1 MNMLMQGEGYGM
13 ASTERIRSFFGRN
26 KSVFTLGFIGLVI
39 SSIGDLAAGAT
50 LGFMTDTLALLPGL
64 MILIPPAIGM
74 RGNIFG
80 ALGSRLG
87 TAMHVGTFE
96 MSLKRGSMLRQNLEA
111 SLLLTMVM
119 SFLMGVMAKVI
130 SVALGVNSISIEDF
144 VFISVLGGALAGLVI
159 VLINILVASIGYRRG
174 WDIDNISAPIIT
186 AAGDIVTLPMLFI
199 AALIVTG
206 SLSPFLSSYV
216 LVFSLLFL
224 ALAVYLAYR
233 AYKMKKS
240 ETKRIIMQSAP
251 VLSICIILDIAAG
264 LTIENQIE
272 GLVTLPAL
280 LVLIPPFL
288 EDANALG
295 GILTSRLSSMLHM
308 GLLEPTR
315 APNRVTWENFAI
327 IYIFSIWVFILVGV
341 TAHFVSV
348 LLGLSSPGLLEM
360 VLLSMSAG
368 LITVTILNFISYYVA
383 IYTYKFAL
391 DPDDHSIPLTSSAID
406 AVGAISL
413 MVMIIILNLA

>member
-1 MNMLMQGEGYGM
+1 MSSKG
-13 ASTERIRSFFGRN
+13 RIRSFFGRN
-26 KSVFTLGFIGLVI
+26 RSVFTLGFIGLII
-39 SSIGDLAAGAT
+39 SSFGDLAAGAT

-96 MSLKRGSMLRQNLEA
+96 LSMKRGSMLRQNLAA

-119 SFLMGVMAKVI
+119 SFLMGVMAKVV
-130 SVALGVNSISIEDF
+130 SVALGVNSISIEEF
-144 VFISVLGGALAGLVI
+144 IFISVLGGALAGLVI

-186 AAGDIVTLPMLFI
+186 AAGDIITLPMLFI

-206 SLSPFLSSYV
+206 NFGSLLSSNM
-216 LVFSLLFL
+216 LAFSLLFL
-224 ALAVYLAYR
+224 ALTVYLAYR
-233 AYKMKKS
+233 AFKMKRS

-251 VLSICIILDIAAG
+251 VLLLCILLDIAAG

-272 GLVTLPAL
+272 GLVTIPAL

-308 GLLEPTR
+308 GTLEPTR
-315 APNRVTWENFAI
+315 TPSRTTWENFAI
-327 IYIFSIWVFILVGV
+327 IYIFSIWVFTLVGV

-348 LLGLSSPGLLEM
+348 LIGLNSPGLTEM
-360 VLLSMSAG
+360 VLLSLSAG
-368 LITVTILNFISYYVA
+368 LITVTVLNFISYYVA

-413 MVMIIILNLA
+413 MAMIILLNLA

>member
-1 MNMLMQGEGYGM
+1 M
-13 ASTERIRSFFGRN
+13 ATIGRIRNFFGRN
-26 KSVFTLGFIGLVI
+26 RSVFTLGFIGLII

-50 LGFMTDTLALLPGL
+50 LGFMTGTLALLPGL

-96 MSLKRGSMLRQNLEA
+96 LSMKRGSMLRQNLEA

-119 SFLMGVMAKVI
+119 SFLMGIMAKVI
-130 SVALGVNSISIEDF
+130 SFALGVNSISIEDF
-144 VFISVLGGALAGLVI
+144 IFISVLGGALAGFVI

-206 SLSPFLSSYV
+206 SLNPFLSQYV
-216 LVFSLLFL
+216 QEFTVLFL
-224 ALAVYLAYR
+224 AITIYLAYR
-233 AYKMKKS
+233 AFRMKKS

-251 VLSICIILDIAAG
+251 ILAICIVLDIAAG
-264 LTIENQIE
+264 LTIEDRIT

-308 GLLEPTR
+308 GTLDPTR
-315 APNRVTWENFAI
+315 TPKGITWENFAI
-327 IYIFSIWVFILVGV
+327 IYIFSIWVFTLVGV
-341 TAHFVSV
+341 TSHFVAV
-348 LLGLSSPGLLEM
+348 LLNLGSPGLLQM

-383 IYTYKFAL
+383 IYAYKFGL

-413 MVMIIILNLA
+413 MIMIIILGLA

>member
-1 MNMLMQGEGYGM
+1 M
-13 ASTERIRSFFGRN
+13 AASSRIRGFFGRN
-26 KSVFTLGFIGLVI
+26 RSVFTLGFIGLVI

-96 MSLKRGSMLRQNLEA
+96 LSMKRGSMLRQNLGA
-111 SLLLTMVM
+111 SLLMTMVM
-119 SFLMGVMAKVI
+119 SFLMGVMAKFI
-130 SVALGVNSISIEDF
+130 SVALGVNSISIEEF
-144 VFISVLGGALAGLVI
+144 IFISVLGGALAGVVI
-159 VLINILVASIGYRRG
+159 VLINITVASIGYRRG

-206 SLSPFLSSYV
+206 NFGSFLSSNV
-216 LVFSLLFL
+216 QAFALIFL
-224 ALAVYLAYR
+224 AITIYLAYMAFR
-233 AYKMKKS
+233 MKRS
-240 ETKRIIMQSAP
+240 ETKRIIIQSTP
-251 VLSICIILDIAAG
+251 VLLLCIVLDIAAG
-264 LTIENQIE
+264 LTIEDRIE

-308 GLLEPTR
+308 GTLEPTR
-315 APNRVTWENFAI
+315 TPNRVTWENFAI
-327 IYIFSIWVFILVGV
+327 IYIFSIWVFTLVGV
-341 TAHFVSV
+341 TAHFVSLV
-348 LLGLSSPGLLEM
+348 LGLSSPGLLEM

-368 LITVTILNFISYYVA
+368 LITVTILNFLSYYVA
-383 IYTYKFAL
+383 IYAYKFGL
-391 DPDDHSIPLTSSAID
+391 DPDDVSIPLTSSAID

-413 MVMIIILNLA
+413 MVMIIVLQLA

>member
-1 MNMLMQGEGYGM
+1 M
-13 ASTERIRSFFGRN
+13 AEKGRIISFFGRN
-26 KSVFTLGFIGLVI
+26 KNVFTLGFIGLVI
-39 SSIGDLAAGAT
+39 SSVGDLAAGAT

-96 MSLKRGSMLRQNLEA
+96 LSLKRGSMLRQNLVA

-119 SFLMGVMAKVI
+119 SFLMGAMAKFI

-144 VFISVLGGALAGLVI
+144 VFISVLGGALAGGVI
-159 VLINILVASIGYRRG
+159 VLINILVASVGYRRG

-206 SLSPFLSSYV
+206 SLGSVMHSYIQ
-216 LVFSLLFL
+216 VFSILFL
-224 ALAVYLAYR
+224 AVSVYLAYR

-240 ETKRIIMQSAP
+240 ETKRIIIQSAP
-251 VLSICIILDIAAG
+251 VLLICIILDIAAG

-308 GLLEPTR
+308 GTLEPTR
-315 APNRVTWENFAI
+315 APNRTTWENFAI
-327 IYIFSIWVFILVGV
+327 IYIFSLWVFTLVGV
-341 TAHFVSV
+341 TSYFVAV
-348 LLGLSSPGLLEM
+348 ILGLGAPSLLQM
-360 VLLSMSAG
+360 VVLSLAAG
-368 LITVTILNFISYYVA
+368 LITVTILNLIAYYVA
-383 IYTYKFAL
+383 IYAYKFGL

-413 MVMIIILNLA
+413 MVMIVLLNLA

>member
-1 MNMLMQGEGYGM
+1 M
-13 ASTERIRSFFGRN
+13 ATIGRIRSFFGRN
-26 KSVFTLGFIGLVI
+26 RSVFTLGFIGLII

-50 LGFMTDTLALLPGL
+50 LGFMTGTLALLPGL

-96 MSLKRGSMLRQNLEA
+96 LSMKRGSMLRQNLEA

-119 SFLMGVMAKVI
+119 SFLMGIMAKVI
-130 SVALGVNSISIEDF
+130 SFALGVNSISIEDF
-144 VFISVLGGALAGLVI
+144 IFISVLGGALAGFVI

-206 SLSPFLSSYV
+206 SLNPFLSQYV
-216 LVFSLLFL
+216 QEFTVLFL
-224 ALAVYLAYR
+224 AITIYLAYR
-233 AYKMKKS
+233 AFRMKKS

-251 VLSICIILDIAAG
+251 ILAICIVLDIAAG
-264 LTIENQIE
+264 LTIEDRIT

-308 GLLEPTR
+308 GTLDPTR
-315 APNRVTWENFAI
+315 TPKGITWENFAI
-327 IYIFSIWVFILVGV
+327 IYIFSIWVFTLVGV
-341 TAHFVSV
+341 TSHFVAV
-348 LLGLSSPGLLEM
+348 LLNLGSPGLLQM

-383 IYTYKFAL
+383 IYAYKFGL

-413 MVMIIILNLA
+413 MIMIIILGLA

>member
-1 MNMLMQGEGYGM
+1 M
-13 ASTERIRSFFGRN
+13 AEKGWMISFLGRN

-39 SSIGDLAAGAT
+39 SSVGDLAAGAT
-50 LGFMTDTLALLPGL
+50 LGFMTNTLALLPGL
-64 MILIPPAIGM
+64 MVLIPPAIGM

-96 MSLKRGSMLRQNLEA
+96 LSLKRGSMLRQNLVA

-119 SFLMGVMAKVI
+119 SLLMGVMAKFI

-144 VFISVLGGALAGLVI
+144 VFISVLGGALAGVVI
-159 VLINILVASIGYRRG
+159 VLINILVAFIGYRRG

-206 SLSPFLSSYV
+206 TFGSFLTDYV
-216 LVFSLLFL
+216 AVFAVLFL
-224 ALAVYLAYR
+224 AFSLYLAYR
-233 AYKMKKS
+233 AFKMKKG
-240 ETKRIIMQSAP
+240 ETRRIIMQSAP
-251 VLSICIILDIAAG
+251 VLLICIILDIAAG
-264 LTIENQIE
+264 LTIQNQIE
-272 GLVTLPAL
+272 GLITLPAL

-308 GLLEPTR
+308 GTLEPTR
-315 APNRVTWENFAI
+315 VPNRVTWENFAI
-327 IYIFSIWVFILVGV
+327 IYIFSIWVFTLVGV
-341 TAHFVSV
+341 TAHVVAV
-348 LLGLSSPGLLEM
+348 LLGLGSPGLLEM
-360 VLLSMSAG
+360 VALSMSAG

-383 IYTYKFAL
+383 IYAYRLGL

-413 MVMIIILNLA
+413 VIMIILLKLA

>member
-1 MNMLMQGEGYGM
+1 M
-13 ASTERIRSFFGRN
+13 ASTGRIRSFFGRN
-26 KSVFTLGFIGLVI
+26 RSVFTLGFVGLVI

-96 MSLKRGSMLRQNLEA
+96 LSMKRGSMLRQNLGA

-130 SVALGVNSISIEDF
+130 SVALGVNSISVEEFI
-144 VFISVLGGALAGLVI
+144 FISVLGGALAGLVI
-159 VLINILVASIGYRRG
+159 VLINILVASVGYRRG

-206 SLSPFLSSYV
+206 DFGSFLSSNV
-216 LVFSLLFL
+216 QAFSVLFL
-224 ALAVYLAYR
+224 AFTVYLAYR
-233 AYKMKKS
+233 AFKLERS

-251 VLSICIILDIAAG
+251 VLAICIVLDIAAG

-272 GLVTLPAL
+272 GLVALPAL

-308 GLLEPTR
+308 GTLQPTR
-315 APNRVTWENFAI
+315 TPNRTTWENFAI
-327 IYIFSIWVFILVGV
+327 IYIFSLWVFTLVGV
-341 TAHFVSV
+341 SSHFVAL
-348 LLGLSSPGLLEM
+348 LLGLSSPGLVEM
-360 VLLSMSAG
+360 ILLSLLAG
-368 LITVTILNFISYYVA
+368 LITVTALNFIAYYVA
-383 IYTYKFAL
+383 IYAYKFGL

-413 MVMIIILNLA
+413 MVMIIVLNLV

>member
-1 MNMLMQGEGYGM
+1 M
-13 ASTERIRSFFGRN
+13 AASSRIRGFFGRN
-26 KSVFTLGFIGLVI
+26 RSVFTLGFIGLII

-96 MSLKRGSMLRQNLEA
+96 LSMKRGSMLRQNLGA
-111 SLLLTMVM
+111 SLLMTMVM
-119 SFLMGVMAKVI
+119 SFLMGVMAKFI
-130 SVALGVNSISIEDF
+130 SVALGVNSISIEEF
-144 VFISVLGGALAGLVI
+144 IFISVLGGALAGVVI
-159 VLINILVASIGYRRG
+159 VLINITVASIGYRRG

-206 SLSPFLSSYV
+206 NFGTFLSSNV
-216 LVFSLLFL
+216 QAFALIFLVITI
-224 ALAVYLAYR
+224 YLAYMAFR
-233 AYKMKKS
+233 MKRS
-240 ETKRIIMQSAP
+240 ETKRIIIQSTP
-251 VLSICIILDIAAG
+251 VLLLCIVLDIAAG
-264 LTIENQIE
+264 LTIEDRIE

-308 GLLEPTR
+308 GTLEPTR
-315 APNRVTWENFAI
+315 TPNRVTWENFAI
-327 IYIFSIWVFILVGV
+327 IYIFSIWVFTLVGV
-341 TAHFVSV
+341 T
-348 LLGLSSPGLLEM
+348 PG
-360 VLLSMSAG
+360 
-368 LITVTILNFISYYVA
+368 
-383 IYTYKFAL
+383 
-391 DPDDHSIPLTSSAID
+391 
-406 AVGAISL
+406 
-413 MVMIIILNLA
+413 

>member
-1 MNMLMQGEGYGM
+1 MVEKG
-13 ASTERIRSFFGRN
+13 RIISFLGRN
-26 KSVFTLGFIGLVI
+26 KSVFTLGFIGLII
-39 SSIGDLAAGAT
+39 SSVGDLAAGAT

-96 MSLKRGSMLRQNLEA
+96 LSLKRGSMLRQNLVA

-119 SFLMGVMAKVI
+119 SLLMGVMAKFI

-144 VFISVLGGALAGLVI
+144 VFISVLGGALAGVVI
-159 VLINILVASIGYRRG
+159 VFINILVASIGYRRG

-206 SLSPFLSSYV
+206 SLSSFLTQYV
-216 LVFSLLFL
+216 AVFSVLFL
-224 ALAVYLAYR
+224 AISVYLAYR
-233 AYKMKKS
+233 AFKMKAS
-240 ETKRIIMQSAP
+240 ETKRIVTQSAP
-251 VLSICIILDIAAG
+251 VLLVCIVLDIAAG
-264 LTIENQIE
+264 LTIDNQITS
-272 GLVTLPAL
+272 LVTLPAL

-295 GILTSRLSSMLHM
+295 GILTSRISSMLHM
-308 GLLEPTR
+308 GTLEPTR
-315 APNRVTWENFAI
+315 TPSRTTWENFAI
-327 IYIFSIWVFILVGV
+327 IYIFSIWVFTLVGV
-341 TAHFVSV
+341 TAHFVAEI
-348 LLGLSSPGLLEM
+348 LGLGSPGLLQM
-360 VLLSMSAG
+360 VVLSLSAG
-368 LITVTILNFISYYVA
+368 FITVTILNFLSYYVA
-383 IYTYKFAL
+383 IYAYRFGL

-413 MVMIIILNLA
+413 MIMIILLKLA